1 MKRISLLITAFL
13 YSGFLFAQTDG
24 IAVCHTSSTRK
35 FAQFTQYADFNAE
48 HENPR
53 EYEHVSAAGG
63 QMVKLKCPDGS
74 EANGYLIKTAKA
86 SNKWL
91 LVFQEWWG
99 LNDNVKRESEDFY
112 NALGDVNVLAVD
124 MYDGKVAADRGTAG
138 KYMGEFKQERGDQII
153 KASIAMAGPD
163 AKISTVGWCFGG
175 GQSLLASL
183 LAGKQAVACVMYYGM
198 PVEDVNV
205 LKTLN
210 CDVLN
215 IWGSQDQWIN
225 KAVMDKFDAN
235 MKVAGKN
242 LTIKTYDA
250 NHGFA
255 NPSNPMGN
263 FNEAAYKD
271 AFKST
276 TDFLK
281 EKLK

>member
-1 MKRISLLITAFL
+1 MKRTVLTLVSCLLVLSL
-13 YSGFLFAQTDG
+13 SAQSDNVT
-24 IAVCHTSSTRK
+24 VCHSTSTQK
-35 FAQFTQYADFNAE
+35 FAAFTQYADFNNE
-48 HENPR
+48 HPNPR
-53 EYEHVSAAGG
+53 EYEFTSAAGG
-63 QMVKLKCPDGS
+63 EMIKMKCPDGT
-74 EANGYLIKTAKA
+74 EANAFLIRSAKN
-86 SNKWL
+86 SNRWL
-91 LVFQEWWG
+91 FVIQEWWG

-112 NALGDVNVLAVD
+112 NALGDVNILALD
-124 MYDGKVAADRGTAG
+124 MYDGKVATDRATAG

-153 KASIAMAGPD
+153 RGAIAYAGPG
-163 AKISTVGWCFGG
+163 ARIGTVGWCFGG

-183 LAGKQAVACVMYYGM
+183 LAGKQAAACVMYYGM

-225 KAVMDKFDAN
+225 KAVMDKFEAN
-235 MKVAGKN
+235 MKAAGKK
-242 LTIKTYDA
+242 LTIKAYDA

-255 NPSNPMGN
+255 NPSNPMGA

-276 TDFLK
+276 MEFLK
-281 EKLK
+281 ANLK

>member
-1 MKRISLLITAFL
+1 MKYITLVALALLMTAGA
-13 YSGFLFAQTDG
+13 YAQTDG
-24 IAVCHTSSTRK
+24 ITVCHSASTQK
-35 FAQFTQYADFNAE
+35 FAAFAQYDEFNAE
-48 HENPR
+48 HPNPR
-53 EYEHVSAAGG
+53 EYEHISEAGG
-63 QMVKLKCPDGS
+63 EMVKLKCPDGS
-74 EANGYLIKTAKA
+74 EANAFFIKSAKN
-86 SNKWL
+86 SNRWL

-124 MYDGKVAADRGTAG
+124 MYDGKVATDRENAG
-138 KYMGEFKQERGDQII
+138 KYMSEFKQERGDQII
-153 KASIAMAGPD
+153 RGAIAFAGPG
-163 AKISTVGWCFGG
+163 AKIGTVGWCFGG
-175 GQSLLASL
+175 GESLLASL
-183 LAGKQAVACVMYYGM
+183 LAGKQAAACVMYYGM

-225 KAVMDKFDAN
+225 KGVMDKFEAN
-235 MKVAGKN
+235 MKAAEKK
-242 LTIKTYDA
+242 LTVKAYDA

-255 NPSNPMGN
+255 NPSNPLGA

-271 AFKST
+271 AFKNA

-281 EKLK
+281 AKLK